1 MTLQRE
7 LEIIELIQKE
17 VKPALG
23 CTEPI
28 AVSLAVARSC
38 EALRQIGV
46 EVSHLI
52 VEVSAN
58 ILKNGMGV
66 GIPGTGMIGLH
77 IASALAVTCGK
88 SCYGL
93 EVLKDLSL
101 AAISAA
107 KEMVDARKVKVV
119 LADTPMKLYIK
130 AWAYGVDA
138 AGAEHSAATEIKNNH
153 DSIVSVVRDG
163 EEILAPQHIEPMNCA
178 GSACTSAAGSSAAA
192 LAGGGAV
199 ASGAGALRAAGA
211 AGVAASGA
219 SGVPGDSGDSGA
231 GVAGGGAVDAG
242 AMGTSL
248 GVSAS
253 GGAGGAEKTT
263 LDYKLSVKEILQFAQ
278 EASFENIKFILD
290 SVKLNKALAEE
301 GLRDDYGL
309 RVGKTILAREHSDV
323 FGSSVMTYA
332 MAATAA
338 ASDARMA
345 GCTLPAMSNS
355 GSGNQGITVTMP
367 VIAVAEKMGVGEE
380 KLARALVLSHLVAI
394 HIKGYLGKLSA
405 LCGCV
410 IASTG
415 SSCGIVYLHG
425 GGYEQVCSAIK
436 NMIGN
441 ITGMVCDGAK
451 VGCALKVASGVS
463 SSVQAAVL
471 AMDNICISSNDGII
485 EDCIEKTIC
494 NLGRIGAEGMQTTD
508 RMILDIMV
516 CK

>member
-1 MTLQRE
+1 MNNLMTLQRE

-38 EALRQIGV
+38 EALREIGA
-46 EVSHLI
+46 EVSHLV

-93 EVLKDLSL
+93 EVLKDLSSE
-101 AAISAA
+101 AIEAA
-107 KEMVDARKVKVV
+107 KAMVDAKKVKVV
-119 LADTPMKLYIK
+119 LADTPLKLYIK
-130 AWAYGVDA
+130 AWAYSGSVDA
-138 AGAEHSAATEIKNNH
+138 PEHSAATEIKNNH

-163 EEILAPQHIEPMNCA
+163 EEILAPSHIEPFNCA
-178 GSACTSAAGSSAAA
+178 GSACTAVSPGSSA
-192 LAGGGAV
+192 
-199 ASGAGALRAAGA
+199 
-211 AGVAASGA
+211 
-219 SGVPGDSGDSGA
+219 
-231 GVAGGGAVDAG
+231 VD
-242 AMGTSL
+242 
-248 GVSAS
+248 
-253 GGAGGAEKTT
+253 EKTT
-263 LDYKLSVKEILQFAQ
+263 LDYKLSVKEILQFAHK
-278 EASFENIKFILD
+278 ASFENIRFILD
-290 SVKLNKALAEE
+290 SVKLNKALAVE
-301 GLRDDYGL
+301 GLKDDYGL
-309 RVGKTILAREHSDV
+309 RVGKTILSREHSEV

-415 SSCGIVYLHG
+415 SSCGIVYLQG
-425 GGYEQVCSAIK
+425 GGYNQVCSAIK

-463 SSVQAAVL
+463 SSIQAAVL

>member
-1 MTLQRE
+1 MDLQRE
-7 LEIIELIQKE
+7 LEIIELIKKE

-38 EALRQIGV
+38 EALREIGA
-46 EVSHLI
+46 EVGNVV

-66 GIPGTGMIGLH
+66 GIPGTGMVGLH

-88 SCYGL
+88 SAYGL
-93 EVLKDLSL
+93 EVLKDLTPE
-101 AAISAA
+101 AIEAA
-107 KEMVDARKVKVV
+107 KAMVDADNVKVV
-119 LADTPMKLYIK
+119 LADTPLKLYIK
-130 AWAYGVDA
+130 ATVTPGGNITLPDGTHCLIEPANFA
-138 AGAEHSAATEIKNNH
+138 STEIANNH

-163 EEILAPQHIEPMNCA
+163 EVIFGTPFGTGAA
-178 GSACTSAAGSSAAA
+178 SAACAAA
-192 LAGGGAV
+192 D
-199 ASGAGALRAAGA
+199 SS
-211 AGVAASGA
+211 AASGA
-219 SGVPGDSGDSGA
+219 ASGV
-231 GVAGGGAVDAG
+231 
-242 AMGTSL
+242 
-248 GVSAS
+248 AS
-253 GGAGGAEKTT
+253 EKTT

-278 EASFENIKFILD
+278 EASFENIQFILD
-290 SVKLNKALAEE
+290 SVKLNKALADA

-309 RVGKTILAREHSDV
+309 KVGKTILAREHSAV

-367 VIAVAEKMGVGEE
+367 VIAVAEKMGVSEE
-380 KLARALVLSHLVAI
+380 QLARALVLSHLIAI

-415 SSCGIVYLHG
+415 SSCGIVYLNG
-425 GGYEQVCSAIK
+425 GSYEQVCSAIK

-463 SSVQAAVL
+463 SSIQAAVL
-471 AMDNICISSNDGII
+471 ALDNICISSNDGII